1 MPLLY
6 CSATFIFLMLRHS
19 THSCCTSVQQNTLRL
34 LLFPRKRPPALG
46 MLRSFIHFFHAFLKC
61 DAFKMYFFPA
71 LFCEGIPTHSCCT
84 SVQLFIGPLLY
95 VPTHSCCTSVQLFKM
110 PCCTYPRIR
119 VVLTHAFMLYLPT
132 HSCCSINNKI
142 IRIIRGRSG
151 RPPASCSGIY
161 GMLTHSKM
169 SYHER
174 RIICP

>member
-84 SVQLFIGPLLY
+84 SVQLF
-95 VPTHSCCTSVQLFKM
+95 KM